1 MQISTEI
8 ISRIKAQL
16 GGNDAEFF
24 ARVWSDGDVQKYAER
39 LKNIG
44 FCNDQMVLD
53 AGFGMGQ
60 WMYCL
65 SQLNHH
71 VEGIEYSQVRC
82 DSVRTIF
89 DMLDVTNVN
98 LKQGSI
104 EELPYSDNQFDSIFC
119 YGVIFITDFK
129 RSLREFHRVLK
140 PGGKLYV
147 TGNGLGWYL
156 HLLLDQRNQ
165 SDSYDPR
172 QLAINAL
179 TKSLAQTYELGES
192 SPGQVVIPSKVMVSA
207 AEQIGFQLVS
217 NSPEGM
223 TNGEASFYDATEY
236 LGEEFIY
243 ELRLNKSA

>member
-1 MQISTEI
+1 MRIDPTLIAQIKS
-8 ISRIKAQL
+8 QL

-24 ARVWSDGDVQKYAER
+24 DRVWNQGDVSKYAER

-44 FCNDQMVLD
+44 FVGQQKVLD

-65 SQLNHH
+65 SQLNQA
-71 VEGIEYSQVRC
+71 VEGIEFSPVRC
-82 DSVRTIF
+82 ESVQTIF
-89 DMLDVTNVN
+89 DGLGVTNAGVR
-98 LKQGSI
+98 QGSI
-104 EELPYSDNQFDSIFC
+104 EHLPYEDDCFDSVFC

-129 RSLREFHRVLK
+129 RSLSEFYRVLK

-156 HLLLDQRNQ
+156 HLLFDQRNK

-179 TKSLAQTYELGES
+179 
-192 SPGQVVIPSKVMVSA
+192 SK
-207 AEQIGFQLVS
+207 I
-217 NSPEGM
+217 
-223 TNGEASFYDATEY
+223 
-236 LGEEFIY
+236 
-243 ELRLNKSA
+243 